1 MIILKKKQRLLAVNK
16 CHQVLESRVQE
27 RTAELK
33 HTNEQLCREIDEYKR
48 LEAELKKTVS
58 WLQICLNLTNI
69 EQSVPQS
76 IFPSHPKLRKV
87 FQFIETNY
95 QQSIT
100 LSDVAKAVGYSKAYL
115 TDLVRRLT
123 GKTVNH
129 WIRERRITEARY
141 LLLETDQTVKEIAE
155 AVGYQNVGHF
165 FRQFRQCH
173 GTTPQAWRNS
183 QQF

>member
-1 MIILKKKQRLLAVNK
+1 MITLKRKSRILTVKQSLQMLIN
-16 CHQVLESRVQE
+16 QVQE
-27 RTAELK
+27 RTIEL
-33 HTNEQLCREIDEYKR
+33 NREIAEYKR
-48 LEAELKKTVS
+48 LEAEMNQTVS
-58 WLQICLNLTNI
+58 WLHCLKTNI
-69 EQSVPQS
+69 EENSIPQS
-76 IFPSHPKLRKV
+76 IFPSHPKLRNV

-95 QQSIT
+95 QRSIT
-100 LSDVAKAVGYSKAYL
+100 LCDVAKAVGYSRSYL
-115 TDLVRRLT
+115 TDLVRRQT

-141 LLLETDQTVKEIAE
+141 LLLETDQSVNKIAE

-173 GTTPQAWRNS
+173 GTTPQVWRNS